1 MLKVKVWDCDK
12 SCDNG
17 WAHHL
22 LLLVGVS
29 LPDDF
34 LLPPIVKHIKMQ
46 FGTIQQISDEILK
59 YILSSTSAWLLQ
71 EIWILGVK
79 RATRWKKSSTRKGKV
94 RDNKSSRSD
103 SFMFPKFRIGHVV
116 TSLLFELLMALL
128 RFSDSSGKGVFVC
141 STFSLP
147 FICQTISC

>member
-34 LLPPIVKHIKMQ
+34 LPPQ
-46 FGTIQQISDEILK
+46 FSNISRCSLEQFNRDLTK
-59 YILSSTSAWLLQ
+59 Y
-71 EIWILGVK
+71 
-79 RATRWKKSSTRKGKV
+79 
-94 RDNKSSRSD
+94 
-103 SFMFPKFRIGHVV
+103 
-116 TSLLFELLMALL
+116 
-128 RFSDSSGKGVFVC
+128 
-141 STFSLP
+141 
-147 FICQTISC
+147 

>member
-46 FGTIQQISDEILK
+46 FGTIQQRSDEILK
-59 YILSSTSAWLLQ
+59 YILSSTSA
-71 EIWILGVK
+71 
-79 RATRWKKSSTRKGKV
+79 
-94 RDNKSSRSD
+94 
-103 SFMFPKFRIGHVV
+103 
-116 TSLLFELLMALL
+116 
-128 RFSDSSGKGVFVC
+128 
-141 STFSLP
+141 
-147 FICQTISC
+147 

>member
-34 LLPPIVKHIKMQ
+34 LVPPNSQTYQDAIWNNL
-46 FGTIQQISDEILK
+46 T
-59 YILSSTSAWLLQ
+59 
-71 EIWILGVK
+71 EIWRNIEIHSVIHISMIITEYYDP
-79 RATRWKKSSTRKGKV
+79 RSEKSYEMK
-94 RDNKSSRSD
+94 
-103 SFMFPKFRIGHVV
+103 
-116 TSLLFELLMALL
+116 
-128 RFSDSSGKGVFVC
+128 
-141 STFSLP
+141 
-147 FICQTISC
+147 